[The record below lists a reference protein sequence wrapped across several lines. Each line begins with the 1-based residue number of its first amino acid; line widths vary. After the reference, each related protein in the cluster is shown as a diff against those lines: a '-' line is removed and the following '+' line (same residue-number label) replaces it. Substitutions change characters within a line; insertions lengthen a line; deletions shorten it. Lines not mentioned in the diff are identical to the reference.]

1 MDSQKFSQV
10 YPADQLPILTRPGS
24 KLAGRQSG
32 GPFDDLVNKGD
43 WKFIANVDR
52 TESAQKHDS
61 RPQPPCRLIKE
72 GKKYTT
78 RKAYFDAKDGRG
90 ELLGIVLQRIE

>member
-1 MDSQKFSQV
+1 MDTSKFSQV
-10 YPADQLPILTRPGS
+10 YPKDQLPILTRPGS
-24 KLAGRQSG
+24 KLSAVRG
-32 GPFDDLVNKGD
+32 GVFDDLVNPGD
-43 WKFIANVDR
+43 WKFIADVDR

-61 RPQPPCRLIKE
+61 RPQPPCRLLKE

-90 ELLGIVLQRIE
+90 ELLGVVLQRIV